1 MKSIASAPGKV
12 ILFGEHFVVYGI
24 RALLCSIDKRV
35 TVTSQT
41 TDEKMIKIKS
51 DVGHI
56 EISNNSLSSMNE
68 STPELL
74 KPFLYIVKRTLERFK
89 KDVGFEVKIESEIP
103 PGIGLGSSSACCVA
117 AAASITALFEKP
129 SREEIL
135 KLAIEAERTIFENTS
150 GADSSVCTFGGLM
163 EYDIKNGFKKINS
176 KADFSLVVAD
186 SKQTHQTSELVENVR
201 KFRENNEDL
210 FESLCTQESVLVQN
224 ALFALEKNDLASLG
238 LLMSENQALLERI
251 GVSTERL
258 GLLIKEA
265 KKTAYGAKITGAGG
279 GGCIIAL
286 TDKSNLDQT
295 LVNLKNFSDCFAAKI
310 DYRGLLD
317 TF

>member
-1 MKSIASAPGKV
+1 MKSVASAPGKV

-24 RALLCSIDKRV
+24 RALLCSIDKRI
-35 TVTSQT
+35 TVTSQII
-41 TDEKMIKIKS
+41 DEKMIKIKS
-51 DVGHI
+51 DIGHI
-56 EISNNSLSSMNE
+56 EISNNSLSIMNK
-68 STPELL
+68 STPESM
-74 KPFLYIVKRTLERFK
+74 KPFLYIIKRTLERFK
-89 KDVGFEVKIESEIP
+89 KDVGIEVKIESEIP

-117 AAASITALFEKP
+117 AAASITALFEKI

-135 KLAIEAERTIFENTS
+135 KLAIEAEQTIFENTS
-150 GADSSVCTFGGLM
+150 GADCSVCTFGGLM
-163 EYDIKNGFKKINS
+163 EYDIKSGFKKINS
-176 KADFSLVVAD
+176 KADFSLVIAN
-186 SKQTHQTSELVENVR
+186 SKQIHHTSELVENVR
-201 KFRENNEDL
+201 RFRENNEDL
-210 FESLCTQESVLVQN
+210 FAFLCQQESNLVQS
-224 ALFALEKNDLASLG
+224 ALLALQQNDLAALG

-251 GVSTERL
+251 GVSTEKL

-286 TDKSNLDQT
+286 TNKSNLDQT
-295 LVNLKNFSDCFAAKI
+295 LSNLKNLGDCFAAKI